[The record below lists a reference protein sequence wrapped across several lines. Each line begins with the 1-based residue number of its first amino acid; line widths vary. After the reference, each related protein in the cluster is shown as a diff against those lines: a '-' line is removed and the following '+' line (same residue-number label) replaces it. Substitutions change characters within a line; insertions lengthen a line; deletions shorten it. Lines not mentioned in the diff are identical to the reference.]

1 MKEQTKKTYDKPELN
16 IIHCCPMELICQSAL
31 DGGDENVDEDDA
43 LVGSRNDDWGNLWY
57 HI

>member
-43 LVGSRNDDWGNLWY
+43 LVGSRNDDWGNLW
-57 HI
+57 